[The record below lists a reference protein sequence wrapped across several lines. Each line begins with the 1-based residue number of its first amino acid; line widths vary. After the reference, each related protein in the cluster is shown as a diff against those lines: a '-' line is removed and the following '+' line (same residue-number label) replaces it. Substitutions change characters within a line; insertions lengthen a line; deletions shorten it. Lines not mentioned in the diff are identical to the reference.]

1 LRIKV
6 IRTDA
11 NKRIKDG
18 RTEKAVGKKKEVFKK
33 DEGIKK

>member
-1 LRIKV
+1 MLVKELMQE
-6 IRTDA
+6 
-11 NKRIKDG
+11 